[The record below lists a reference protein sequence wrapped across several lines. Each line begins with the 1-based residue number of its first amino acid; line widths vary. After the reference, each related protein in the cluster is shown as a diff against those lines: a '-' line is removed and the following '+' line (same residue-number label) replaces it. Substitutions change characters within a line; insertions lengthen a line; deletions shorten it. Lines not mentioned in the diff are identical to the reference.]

1 MRYNNFLVLIRSV
14 LNLPYFTLTILA
26 IFMNFEII
34 KRLLPLKNKTIQRYE
49 LYENLLTVFSNG
61 DY

>member
-1 MRYNNFLVLIRSV
+1 
-14 LNLPYFTLTILA
+14 
-26 IFMNFEII
+26 MNFEII